1 MTNVNSRFHEV
12 CMDGV
17 SRIRIYSIPDAVDCT
32 DDADVVANG
41 TLMTLNNADT
51 DSNGRISQNGVTLT
65 DIYNKDE
72 ELNIGLAASSQ
83 FRADLMNQDGGLNGY
98 DYCKFKVFIDAYD
111 ATNEAWVIGP
121 FGVYYWNKPSK
132 RTSQIVSATANDQ
145 MILFD
150 SIADSW
156 WASLDFS
163 NGLTLY
169 DIVSDMATTLGVH
182 LHPDT
187 ASTMING
194 SYSFATV
201 PFTATEITYRE
212 ILEYIAAASACNVK
226 FDRNGYLRFFPFQA
240 AEISGVQYSI
250 NADALQTPVFAYDVA
265 EYQCEAIS
273 KLVVQASENDF
284 GVVVGSGTNALNI
297 IDDPFLYGESD
308 ADIRGRATNIYN
320 VVSAYGGFTPISL
333 NANIDWSIES
343 GDIIKLTLNST
354 DYQIPIFQQTMTWLG
369 GLVRSEL
376 FSSGYAERPI
386 ESKQNRSEI
395 RSKKALH
402 DLVVT
407 AEELLSRIQT
417 LDGSYSTL
425 QQAVDSIGAT
435 VSGLDSSVSSLI
447 DANGILFEFKETA
460 SDAIASN
467 AEGISEIQSHIYF
480 GMENGKPYILLQAD
494 TEDSQVSQKIYNDAL
509 DILVGAVVNTHIDST
524 GINTDNVT
532 ATNSVQIGDWLWHK
546 TDSGHLVLDLI

>member
-1 MTNVNSRFHEV
+1 MTNVNSRFHDV
-12 CMDGV
+12 CTDGV
-17 SRIRIYSIPDAVDCT
+17 TRIRIYSIPDTVDCT

-41 TLMTLNNADT
+41 TLMTLDQYDT
-51 DSNGRISQNGVTLT
+51 DSNGRIAQNGVTLT

-98 DYCKFKVFIDAYD
+98 DYGRFKVFIDAYD
-111 ATNEAWVIGP
+111 ATNEAWVDGP

-150 SIADSW
+150 AIADTW

-169 DIVSDMATTLGVH
+169 DIAADMATTLGVT

-187 ASTMING
+187 QSTMTNG

-212 ILEYIAAASACNVK
+212 ILEYIAAAAACNAK
-226 FDRNGYLRFFPFQA
+226 FDRNGYLRFVPFQA
-240 AEISGVQYSI
+240 AEISSVQYSI
-250 NADALQTPVFAYDVA
+250 NADALKTPVFAYDLA
-265 EYQCEAIS
+265 EYQCAAIS

-284 GVVVGSGTNALNI
+284 GVIVGTGTNALNI
-297 IDDPFLYGESD
+297 FDDPFLYGDTD
-308 ADIRGRATNIYN
+308 AAIRGRATNIYN
-320 VVSAYGGFTPISL
+320 VVSAYGAFTPISL
-333 NANIDWSIES
+333 DTNIDWSIES
-343 GDIIKLTLNST
+343 GDIIKLTLKST
-354 DYQIPIFQQTMTWLG
+354 DYQIPIFQQTLIWIG
-369 GLVRSEL
+369 GFVRSEL

-386 ESKQNRSEI
+386 ESKQNRSKI

-402 DLVVT
+402 DLVIT

-417 LDGSYSTL
+417 LDGSYSSI
-425 QQAVDSIGAT
+425 QQAVDSIGAQ
-435 VSGLDSSVSSLI
+435 VSGLDSSVTSLI
-447 DANGILFEFKETA
+447 RANGILFEFKETA
-460 SDAIASN
+460 SSAIADN

-509 DILVGAVVNTHIDST
+509 DILIGAVVNTHIDST

-532 ATNSVQIGDWLWHK
+532 AENGVQIGNWLWHK
-546 TDSGHLVLDLI
+546 TDDGHLVLDLI